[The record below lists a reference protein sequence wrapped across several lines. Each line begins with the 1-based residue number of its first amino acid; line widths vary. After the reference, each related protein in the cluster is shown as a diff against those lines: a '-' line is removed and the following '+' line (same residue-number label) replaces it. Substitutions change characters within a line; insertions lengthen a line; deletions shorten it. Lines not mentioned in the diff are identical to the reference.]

1 MVKIYINFAISRHHM
16 FYSFH
21 ISFASPFTSWTLSAS
36 IGKAM
41 PANIQKY
48 HTDKVQS
55 IVSTKSNQH
64 HLFVFRGIIKLETH
78 VSYDDLIKVQLHV
91 WDMKWLKRDKK
102 SNWRLLVYH
111 TISCTCLFVCLIV
124 WSFSSHSRIVH

>member
-1 MVKIYINFAISRHHM
+1 MYHGILMQIVSCHIHIMDNTLRQFNLEVYIFINKINLHGKNINFAISRHHM

-91 WDMKWLKRDKK
+91 
-102 SNWRLLVYH
+102 
-111 TISCTCLFVCLIV
+111 
-124 WSFSSHSRIVH
+124 